1 MLTVKKYHTLFE
13 VKNFFE
19 QAYVLT
25 LANLKT
31 RYRNTSLG
39 FLWVLLNPIL
49 IYGAQSYAFGK
60 ILRIDVSHYNL
71 FLVTG
76 LIPWIFITQSIDM
89 TASSILISAPILKS
103 LPIHPVVIVIS
114 SVLDNFINFLAAF
127 LILLV
132 PLYINSGFA
141 WSNLLFYPLPF
152 FLLTIAVCCL
162 SFLLAMLQ
170 VFYRDSRYV
179 VTLFLSISF
188 FITPIFYP
196 ITFVPENLR
205 WVVNYNFLYYFIRPF
220 RSVFNGDIMIFWSDV
235 GLAFLADILLVAA
248 SIYLWKKFRAN
259 LYFRIG

>member
-1 MLTVKKYHTLFE
+1 MKKY
-13 VKNFFE
+13 FE

-49 IYGAQSYAFGK
+49 IYGAQSYAFGM
-60 ILRIDVSHYNL
+60 ILRLDVSHYNL

-89 TASSILISAPILKS
+89 TTSSILVSAPILKS
-103 LPIHPVVIVIS
+103 LPIHPVVIVIA
-114 SVLDNFINFLAAF
+114 SVLDNFVNFTAAF

-132 PLYINSGFA
+132 PLYLNSGFN
-141 WSNLLFYPLPF
+141 WVNLIFYPIPF
-152 FLLTIAVCCL
+152 VLLTVAVCCL
-162 SFLLAMLQ
+162 GFLLAMLQ

-179 VTLFLSISF
+179 VSLFLSISF
-188 FITPIFYP
+188 FITPLFYP
-196 ITFVPENLR
+196 IKFVPENLR
-205 WVVNYNFLYYFIRPF
+205 WVVNCNLLYYFIRPF
-220 RSVFNGDIMIFWSDV
+220 RFIFEDDLTVFWSDA
-235 GLAFLADILLVAA
+235 GFALLADILLVVI
-248 SIYLWKKFRAN
+248 SVYLWKKFRST

>member
-1 MLTVKKYHTLFE
+1 MTTKKYHNNVFT
-13 VKNFFE
+13 VKNFFS

-49 IYGAQSYAFGK
+49 IYGAQSYAFGL
-60 ILRIDVSHYNL
+60 ILRLDVSHYNL

-89 TASSILISAPILKS
+89 TTSSILVSAPILKS

-141 WSNLLFYPLPF
+141 MQRLLLYPLTF
-152 FLLTIAVCCL
+152 ILLTIAVCCL

-179 VTLFLSISF
+179 VSLFLSISF

-196 ITFVPENLR
+196 ITFVPADMR
-205 WVVNYNFLYYFIRPF
+205 WIVDYNFLYYFIRPF
-220 RSVFNGDIMIFWSDV
+220 RSVFNGEFTTFLSDTGV
-235 GLAFLADILLVAA
+235 ALLIDSLLVLV
-248 SIYLWKKFRAN
+248 SVYIWKKFRAS